1 MDDQKH
7 LCRHWDIFC
16 RVIDNFGDAGVCW
29 RLAADLANRGE
40 RVRLF
45 IDQPEIL
52 PQLIG
57 NNSTGQLVEICAWPE
72 NLFPF
77 KAQDVADVVI
87 EAFAC
92 DIPDGY
98 LHAMNAAEKSVAWIN
113 LEYLSAES
121 WVDGHHGLPSPHPR
135 FALTKHFYFPGFTT
149 HTGGLLREPALSA
162 SLQAGATIEANELA
176 QTLKIFLF
184 SYEQPDIAQW
194 LDELNTGS
202 KETALSVTPCPART
216 QIDEWLLSQS
226 HHKNLHVESLAF
238 VPQHDF
244 DALLS
249 RFDVLFVRGEDSFV
263 RAQWAGKPLIWH
275 IYPQEEDSHL
285 LKLEAFYDRY
295 LGTGVLSATERSI
308 VWRFVLAW
316 NTGHTLPASETLAE
330 LWPQFVAI
338 LPALNENAV
347 LWRQQLLQ
355 QPDLVTQLR
364 DFVRHLVKYRV

>member
-16 RVIDNFGDAGVCW
+16 RVIDNFGDAGVSW

-40 RVRLF
+40 RIRLF

-72 NLFPF
+72 NQFPF

-98 LHAMNAAEKSVAWIN
+98 LHAMNVASKSVAWIN

-121 WVDGHHGLPSPHPR
+121 WVDDHHGLPSPHPR
-135 FALTKHFYFPGFTT
+135 FALTRHFYFPGFTT
-149 HTGGLLREPALSA
+149 RTGGLLREPALSA
-162 SLQAGATIEANELA
+162 SLQTAATIEAIA
-176 QTLKIFLF
+176 HSQTLKIFLF
-184 SYEQPDIAQW
+184 SYEQQDIAQW
-194 LDELNTGS
+194 LDALNAGS
-202 KETALSVTPCPART
+202 RKTALSVAPCPARP
-216 QIDEWLLSQS
+216 QIDKWLLSQT
-226 HHKNLHVESLAF
+226 HHRNLHVESLAF

-338 LPALNENAV
+338 LPVLNENAV

-364 DFVRHLVKYRV
+364 DFVRHLVKCRV

>member
-1 MDDQKH
+1 MDDHEH

-45 IDQPEIL
+45 IDQPEVL
-52 PQLIG
+52 QQLIG

-72 NLFPF
+72 NQFPF

-92 DIPDGY
+92 DIPDSY
-98 LHAMNAAEKSVAWIN
+98 LHAMNIASKSVAWIN

-121 WVDGHHGLPSPHPR
+121 WVDDHHGLPSPHPR

-149 HTGGLLREPALSA
+149 RTGGLLREPALSA
-162 SLQAGATIEANELA
+162 SLQTAATIEAIA
-176 QTLKIFLF
+176 HSQTLKIFLF
-184 SYEQPDIAQW
+184 SYEQQDIAQW
-194 LDELNTGS
+194 LDALNAGS
-202 KETALSVTPCPART
+202 RKTALSVAPCPARP
-216 QIDEWLLSQS
+216 QIDKWLLSQT
-226 HHKNLHVESLAF
+226 HHRNLHVESLAF

-249 RFDVLFVRGEDSFV
+249 RFDLLFVRGEDSFV
-263 RAQWAGKPLIWH
+263 RAQWAGKPLVWH
-275 IYPQEEDSHL
+275 IYPQEEDGHL
-285 LKLEAFYDRY
+285 IKLQAFYDRY
-295 LGTGVLSATERSI
+295 LDTGALSAAERSI
-308 VWRFVLAW
+308 VWRFVQAW
-316 NTGHTLPASETLAE
+316 NTDHTLAVSESLTE
-330 LWPQFVAI
+330 LWAQFVAI
-338 LPALNENAV
+338 LPALHENAV

-364 DFVRHLVKYRV
+364 DFVRHLVKCRV

>member
-7 LCRHWDIFC
+7 LCQHWDIFC

-40 RVRLF
+40 RVRLY

-57 NNSTGQLVEICAWPE
+57 NSPAAQLVEIRAWPE

-121 WVDGHHGLPSPHPR
+121 WVDDHHGMPSPHPR
-135 FALTKHFYFPGFTT
+135 FGLTKHFYFPGFTAR
-149 HTGGLLREPALSA
+149 TGGLLREPALSA

-194 LDELNTGS
+194 LDTLNTGS
-202 KETALSVTPCPART
+202 RKIALSVTPCPARPK
-216 QIDEWLLSQS
+216 IDEWLLSQT

-263 RAQWAGKPLIWH
+263 RAQWAGKPLVWH
-275 IYPQEEDSHL
+275 IYPQEENSHL
-285 LKLEAFYDRY
+285 IKLKAFYDRY
-295 LGTGVLSATERSI
+295 LDTGALSVTERSI
-308 VWRFVLAW
+308 VWRFVQTW
-316 NTGHTLPASETLAE
+316 NTSHTLPASESLAE
-330 LWPQFVAI
+330 LWPQFIAI
-338 LPALNENAV
+338 LPALDENAV

-364 DFVRHLVKYRV
+364 DFVRHLLKYEV

>member
-7 LCRHWDIFC
+7 LCQHWDIFC

-57 NNSTGQLVEICAWPE
+57 NSPAAQLVEIRAWPE

-98 LHAMNAAEKSVAWIN
+98 LHAMNAAAKSVAWIN
-113 LEYLSAES
+113 LEYLSAET
-121 WVDGHHGLPSPHPR
+121 WVDDHHGMLSPHPR
-135 FALTKHFYFPGFTT
+135 FALTKHFYFPGFTAR
-149 HTGGLLREPALSA
+149 TGGLLREPALSA
-162 SLQAGATIEANELA
+162 SLQSGATIEANELD

-184 SYEQPDIAQW
+184 SYEQPDITQW
-194 LDELNTGS
+194 LDALNTGS
-202 KETALSVTPCPART
+202 RKTALSVTPCPARP

-226 HHKNLHVESLAF
+226 NHKNLHVESLAF

-275 IYPQEEDSHL
+275 IYPQKEDSHL
-285 LKLEAFYDRY
+285 IKLQAFYDRY
-295 LGTGVLSATERSI
+295 LDTGALSATERSTI
-308 VWRFVLAW
+308 WRFVLAW
-316 NTGHTLPASETLAE
+316 NTGHTLPVSETLAD

-338 LPALNENAV
+338 LPAMKQNAV

-364 DFVRHLVKYRV
+364 DFVGHLVKCKV

>member
-7 LCRHWDIFC
+7 LCQHWDIFC

-29 RLAADLANRGE
+29 RLVADLANRGE
-40 RVRLF
+40 HVRLF

-57 NNSTGQLVEICAWPE
+57 NNSAGQLVEIRPWPE
-72 NLFPF
+72 NQFLF
-77 KAQDVADVVI
+77 KEEDVADVVI

-98 LHAMNAAEKSVAWIN
+98 LHAMNASAKSVTWIN

-121 WVDGHHGLPSPHPR
+121 WVDDHHGMPSPHPR

-149 HTGGLLREPALSA
+149 RTGGLLREPPISA
-162 SLQAGATIEANELA
+162 TLQSTATIEANELA

-184 SYEQPDIAQW
+184 SYEQQDIAQW
-194 LDELNTGS
+194 LDTLNTGS
-202 KETALSVTPCPART
+202 RKIALSVTPCPARPK
-216 QIDEWLLSQS
+216 IDAWLLSQT

-263 RAQWAGKPLIWH
+263 RAQWAGKPLVWH
-275 IYPQEEDSHL
+275 IYPQEENSHL
-285 LKLEAFYDRY
+285 IKLKAFYDRY
-295 LGTGVLSATERSI
+295 LDTGALSVTERSI
-308 VWRFVLAW
+308 VWRFVQTW
-316 NTGHTLPASETLAE
+316 NTSHTLPASESLAE
-330 LWPQFVAI
+330 LWPQFIAI
-338 LPALNENAV
+338 LPALDENAV

>member
-7 LCRHWDIFC
+7 LCQHWDIFC

-57 NNSTGQLVEICAWPE
+57 NSPAAQLVEICAWPA
-72 NLFPF
+72 NQFPF
-77 KAQDVADVVI
+77 EAQDVADVVI

-121 WVDGHHGLPSPHPR
+121 WVDDYHGMPSPHPR
-135 FALTKHFYFPGFTT
+135 FALTRHFYFPGFTT
-149 HTGGLLREPALSA
+149 RTGGLLREPALSA
-162 SLQAGATIEANELA
+162 SFQAAATIETNELP

-194 LDELNTGS
+194 LDALITGS
-202 KETALSVTPCPART
+202 RETALSVTSCPARP
-216 QIDEWLLSQS
+216 QIDVWLLSQS
-226 HHKNLHVESLAF
+226 HHKNLHMETLAF

-244 DALLS
+244 DTLLS

-285 LKLEAFYDRY
+285 IKLQAFYDRY
-295 LGTGVLSATERSI
+295 LGTGVLSATKRSI

-316 NTGHTLPASETLAE
+316 NTGHTLPSSEKLAE

-338 LPALNENAV
+338 LPALKQNAL

>member
-7 LCRHWDIFC
+7 LCQHWDIFC

-29 RLAADLANRGE
+29 RLSADLANRGE
-40 RVRLF
+40 RVRLY

-57 NNSTGQLVEICAWPE
+57 NSQAAQLVEIRAWPE

-121 WVDGHHGLPSPHPR
+121 WVDDHHGMPSPHPR
-135 FALTKHFYFPGFTT
+135 FGLTKHFYFPGFTAR
-149 HTGGLLREPALSA
+149 TGGLLREPALSA

-184 SYEQPDIAQW
+184 SYEQPDITEW
-194 LDELNTGS
+194 LDALNTGFR
-202 KETALSVTPCPART
+202 KTALSVTPCPARP

-308 VWRFVLAW
+308 VWRFVQAW
-316 NTGHTLPASETLAE
+316 NSGHTLAVSESLAE
-330 LWPQFVAI
+330 LWAQFVAI
-338 LPALNENAV
+338 LPALHENAV

-364 DFVRHLVKYRV
+364 DFVRHLVKCRV